1 MSKQSLKALVVHL
14 KANQFIKDAIRK
26 DMLKHGL
33 SMSEFMVLEVLYHK
47 GPQTIQFIAKKVL
60 LTSGTMTYVINQLE
74 KKNKIIR
81 SKSNEDLRISKIS
94 LSAKGKQL
102 MDEVFKQHEKMIEEM
117 FSPLSEKQLEQWI
130 EFNKLIGIGLEKK
143 ALKIDD

>member
-26 DMLKHGL
+26 DMIKHTL
-33 SMSEFMVLEVLYHK
+33 SMSEFMVLEILYHK

-60 LTSGTMTYVINQLE
+60 LTSGSMTYVINQLE

-81 SKSNEDLRISKIS
+81 TKSKEDLRISTII
-94 LSAKGKQL
+94 LSQEGRKL
-102 MDEVFKQHEKMIEEM
+102 MEKVFEQHEQMIEDM
-117 FSPLSEKQLEQWI
+117 FSPLSTKQLEQWI
-130 EFNKLIGIGLEKK
+130 ELNKLIGIHLEKK
-143 ALKIDD
+143 ISS

>member
-81 SKSNEDLRISKIS
+81 SKSNKDLRISKIS
-94 LSAKGKQL
+94 LSEKGKQL
-102 MDEVFKQHEKMIEEM
+102 MDEVFGQHEKMIEDM
-117 FSPLSEKQLEQWI
+117 FSPLSAKQLEQWI
-130 EFNKLIGIGLEKK
+130 ELNKLIGIGLEKK